1 MTRSSGIGIGEVT
14 LMPVCIGDSGLG
26 LREVLAIRA
35 GAENLRAWACGS
47 GEGVLDG

>member
-1 MTRSSGIGIGEVT
+1 MTRSGGIGIGEVT

-35 GAENLRAWACGS
+35 EAEDLWAWACGS

>member
-1 MTRSSGIGIGEVT
+1 MTRSGGIGIGDDT

-26 LREVLAIRA
+26 LREALPIRT
-35 GAENLRAWACGS
+35 GSEDLRAWVCGS